1 MTIVTGDILR
11 AKVITAF
18 PTGDEFTNILTY
30 KVDNVGSATESEVF
44 DALAER
50 MQIMYSGVGPDLS
63 SAVTVPA
70 MDIEQLV
77 VATNKFV
84 TIGSRSL
91 TVVGTASIE
100 AMPGVSTGSVTGRT
114 NVSKVR
120 GRKSVGGYGETRGQD
135 GILSPA
141 ALGRLAVYAA
151 QYLTG
156 INVAPLNLLLIP
168 GVFRTVALVFQEFN
182 GGGLVKNIM
191 GTMTT
196 RKALRGS

>member
-1 MTIVTGDILR
+1 MAIITGDVLR

-18 PTGDEFTNILTY
+18 PTGDEFTNLLTY
-30 KVDNVGSATESEVF
+30 QVGAVGSATESEVF
-44 DALAER
+44 DALQTR
-50 MQIMYSGVGPDLS
+50 MQTMYSGVGPDL
-63 SAVTVPA
+63 ATTVNIPV

-77 VATNKFV
+77 IATNKFV

-91 TVVGTASIE
+91 NVIGSSTIQ
-100 AMPGVSTGSVTGRT
+100 AMPGVATGSVTGRT
-114 NVSKVR
+114 DVSKTR
-120 GRKSVGGYGETRGQD
+120 GRKSVGGYGENRGQD
-135 GILSPA
+135 GILNGA
-141 ALGRLAVYAA
+141 ALARLAVYAA
-151 QYLTG
+151 QYLSLV
-156 INVAPLNLLLIP
+156 NVAPLNLLLVP